1 MVNVKIVYN
10 FVHIVRAT
18 IYGTLQWSCEMFY
31 PIFIEVCWRVQEG
44 TVEYETF
51 IIYGLAEVAQLC
63 LKESMNRIPA

>member
-1 MVNVKIVYN
+1 
-10 FVHIVRAT
+10 
-18 IYGTLQWSCEMFY
+18 MFY